1 MFRNFSFIIL
11 IGVIITTLLVLPFCV
26 AGQAG
31 GKTSSPAGGKTTGK
45 IENPL
50 KAKSFTELIRDII
63 DWLVAIGI
71 GVAVIMI
78 IYSGLLFMTAAG
90 DEEKVTKAKKALT
103 WSLIGLAVL
112 IMGKAWIALIKDI
125 LGVS

>member
-1 MFRNFSFIIL
+1 MSKNIFKIFSLLLILILGFLAIIL
-11 IGVIITTLLVLPFCV
+11 PLIEV
-26 AGQAG
+26 QAQPPP
-31 GKTSSPAGGKTTGK
+31 TE

-50 KAKSFTELIRDII
+50 GTDSFTELIRDII